1 MGNIKPVKV
10 LAVSDLVVD
19 HLYAADVRSRFP
31 QVEMLI
37 GCGDLPYYYLEFL
50 VSAFDLPLVYVR
62 GNHDGGP
69 QHRSD
74 GRVTAE
80 VQGGIDLHRYAA
92 VVKGCF
98 MAGLE
103 GSMRYRPRDKL
114 MYTEK
119 EMTLEIAGMLPRLL
133 WMQRRLGRRLDV
145 LVTHSPP
152 HDIHDDTDLPHTG
165 FRVFRTFMRYFKP
178 RYLLH
183 GHVHRIGVDVKHLTQ
198 FADTTVINVFP
209 YRHMDLSCPEADE
222 KGHRLR
228 RLHRL

>member
-1 MGNIKPVKV
+1 MKA
-10 LAVSDLVVD
+10 LAVSDVVVD
-19 HLYAADVRSRFP
+19 HLYAADVRSLLP
-31 QVEMLI
+31 QVELLI
-37 GCGDLPYYYLEFL
+37 GCGDLPFYYLEFL
-50 VSAFDLPLVYVR
+50 VSAFDQPLVYVR

-80 VQGGIDLHRYAA
+80 VQGGLDLHRRAA
-92 VVKGCF
+92 LVKGCF

-103 GSMRYRPRDKL
+103 GCMRYRPHDKL
-114 MYTEK
+114 MYTEG

-152 HDIHDDTDLPHTG
+152 FDIHDDTDLPHTG

-183 GHVHRIGVDVKHLTQ
+183 GHVHKIGVDVKHQTQ
-198 FADTTVINVFP
+198 FAGTTVINVFP
-209 YRHMDLSCPEADE
+209 YRQIDLACVGGDA
-222 KGHRLR
+222 KGHRWR
-228 RLHRL
+228 RL